1 MVIERYVSKIVWEHN
16 AKKAN
21 TRVQLMLA
29 SVKAK
34 HTILGSGGC
43 YALAN
48 VTTQIARKMLMPTD
62 RHQARLNE
70 LEAVAILS
78 FACRTIMTKDL
89 ALVS

>member
-29 SVKAK
+29 SVNAK
-34 HTILGSGGC
+34 HTRLGSGGC
-43 YALAN
+43 YALVN

-78 FACRTIMTKDL
+78 FACRTIMTKTL
-89 ALVS
+89 ALVN

>member
-1 MVIERYVSKIVWEHN
+1 MSKIVLEHN

-29 SVKAK
+29 SVNAK
-34 HTILGSGGC
+34 HTRLGSGGC

-78 FACRTIMTKDL
+78 FACRTIMTKGL